1 MRRNL
6 NTIFLLLSLPIS
18 ILSALRSQAEVI
30 DRVIAVVD
38 GKVLTH
44 LSLEK
49 IRLMQEIF
57 SGTTAPSTASVE
69 IQNHDQKFLDLI
81 IDQALIREQMVQY
94 AEVEVSPN
102 EVESE
107 LRKLAL
113 EWSGK
118 ESFETALKS
127 RRLTLDELKSRIHF
141 QLAVLKFVDARFR
154 QFTLVEQREISD
166 YYHQVFLPE
175 VNEKKLTAPA
185 LVEVEE
191 KIRAL
196 LVEEKVNQQLA
207 EWLKSLRQNASIQ
220 ILN

>member
-1 MRRNL
+1 MRCNL

-57 SGTTAPSTASVE
+57 SGTTAPSTAGVE

-107 LRKLAL
+107 LQKLAL

-154 QFTLVEQREISD
+154 QFAVVEPKEISD